1 MEGVR
6 TSLNQTYK
14 TNGKKQACKAYLD
27 QWNKFKEE
35 AMWKKTV
42 KFSVLG
48 MLIMVLLSGCF
59 NIYSEIYHHPD
70 NSGRLVIEYEFPEE
84 ILTLDEEEVTM
95 EEVRE
100 DLLGWIDLDQT
111 YSADDPN
118 ILSVSSEDFIDPN
131 TGSLHY
137 IIDIE
142 VINMLEP
149 FGASDDEGTTLAIEA
164 NPDGTYRFSL
174 VLEPTTE
181 LGLENGEL
189 DLSDMRAL
197 MEGTVYVWKLHVQEF
212 IDGDSRAIYTPNENV
227 VTWRISMND
236 LFYLETAYEIWAIY
250 RTETPAVEVTDPD
263 QEDIQPPKME
273 GQVDSSD
280 QNQLGFLSGLMED
293 FPAWLPIVLA
303 GLCCLTLVGVVV
315 VILVFVVLKKR
326 KQKEPYQMY

>member
-1 MEGVR
+1 
-6 TSLNQTYK
+6 
-14 TNGKKQACKAYLD
+14 
-27 QWNKFKEE
+27 
-35 AMWKKTV
+35 MWKRTI
-42 KFSVLG
+42 KFFVLG
-48 MLIMVLLSGCF
+48 GLMIVFLTGCF

-70 NSGRLVIEYEFPEE
+70 NSGRLRIEYEFPEE

-149 FGASDDEGTTLAIEA
+149 FGSSDEEGTALTIEA
-164 NPDGTYRFSL
+164 NPDGTFRFSL
-174 VLEPTTE
+174 ILEPTTQ
-181 LGLENGEL
+181 LGLDNGEL
-189 DLSDMRAL
+189 DLSDMRSL

-212 IDGDSRAIYTPNENV
+212 IDGDSRAIYTPDENV

-236 LFYLETAYEIWAIY
+236 LFYLETAYEIWAVY
-250 RTETPAVEVTDPD
+250 RTEASEVEVNDTEQDEIQSTEIDQPDLED
-263 QEDIQPPKME
+263 QEQ
-273 GQVDSSD
+273 S
-280 QNQLGFLSGLMED
+280 GFLDGLLEG
-293 FPAWLPIVLA
+293 FPVWLPIVLA
-303 GLCCLTLVGVVV
+303 GLCCLALVGVVV
-315 VILVFVVLKKR
+315 VVLVFVVLKKR
-326 KQKEPYQMY
+326 KVKGPADLY